1 MVQNVSYYDI
11 VINNKKYI
19 LGKKYSTIT
28 QINLEKGIQTIRH
41 SKREKNKGHEQKSY
55 KGKKIYIYI
64 YICANIHK
72 MSNLTNVQSKLKQR
86 DTIFSVLLPKI
97 KRLVTSALGQVW
109 REKSSCLCSPSRTP
123 PGHRS
128 TAHNECISF
137 VGTPKPNTVK

>member
-55 KGKKIYIYI
+55 KGKKKYIYI
-64 YICANIHK
+64 YMC
-72 MSNLTNVQSKLKQR
+72 
-86 DTIFSVLLPKI
+86 
-97 KRLVTSALGQVW
+97 
-109 REKSSCLCSPSRTP
+109 
-123 PGHRS
+123 
-128 TAHNECISF
+128 
-137 VGTPKPNTVK
+137 

>member
-55 KGKKIYIYI
+55 KGKKNIYIYI
-64 YICANIHK
+64 Y
-72 MSNLTNVQSKLKQR
+72 MR
-86 DTIFSVLLPKI
+86 
-97 KRLVTSALGQVW
+97 
-109 REKSSCLCSPSRTP
+109 
-123 PGHRS
+123 
-128 TAHNECISF
+128 
-137 VGTPKPNTVK
+137 

>member
-64 YICANIHK
+64 YMC
-72 MSNLTNVQSKLKQR
+72 
-86 DTIFSVLLPKI
+86 
-97 KRLVTSALGQVW
+97 
-109 REKSSCLCSPSRTP
+109 
-123 PGHRS
+123 
-128 TAHNECISF
+128 
-137 VGTPKPNTVK
+137 